1 MAKYE
6 HLHIFRDAYD
16 LTVHFEK
23 IVRNFSRY
31 HKYSLGTDLR
41 TQSRHILDLIV
52 LANNE
57 SDGRAARL
65 LELRQALERLKVLAR
80 LCQDSGAFAST
91 RSYLNVAER
100 IVNLAR
106 QNEGWLK
113 QTQGDTRPRRRAR
126 HTDGEQRPEPQ
137 PEQLGL
143 GIAPVDQAAAAVAA
157 ASIQGMGR

>member
-6 HLHIFRDAYD
+6 HLNIFRDAYD
-16 LTVHFEK
+16 LAVHFEK
-23 IVRNFSRY
+23 IVRNFNRF

-41 TQSRHILDLIV
+41 AQSRHILDLIV

-57 SDGRAARL
+57 TDGRAARL
-65 LELRQALERLKVLAR
+65 LELRQELERLKVLAR

-91 RSYLNVAER
+91 RSYLYVAER

-113 QTQGDTRPRRRAR
+113 QTQGDASARKRAR
-126 HTDGEQRPEPQ
+126 RTEGEQRPPDSG
-137 PEQLGL
+137 QLGL
-143 GIAPVDQAAAAVAA
+143 GLAPMDQAAATA
-157 ASIQGMGR
+157 AST